1 MLTGWEYPILAHTAH
16 THHGERGDQDTGARR
31 SNGPATYIAG
41 GQKPMSRDTSY
52 FVVTSRT
59 LQVQILDKMVFDTGR
74 RGRARVKV
82 NQKSKE

>member
-1 MLTGWEYPILAHTAH
+1 
-16 THHGERGDQDTGARR
+16 
-31 SNGPATYIAG
+31 
-41 GQKPMSRDTSY
+41 MSRDTSY

-82 NQKSKE
+82 NQKSKETSILNVLVCKPSYLFFYVVGMSIEKM

>member
-1 MLTGWEYPILAHTAH
+1 
-16 THHGERGDQDTGARR
+16 
-31 SNGPATYIAG
+31 
-41 GQKPMSRDTSY
+41 MSRDTSY